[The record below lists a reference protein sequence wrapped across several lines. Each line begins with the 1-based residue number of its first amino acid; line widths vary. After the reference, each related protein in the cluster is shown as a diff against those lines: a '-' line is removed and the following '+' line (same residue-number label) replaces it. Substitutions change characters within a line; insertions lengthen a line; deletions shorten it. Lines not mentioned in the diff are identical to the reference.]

1 MIAFLSGR
9 LAGCHGDEVWVD
21 VGGVGFRVAVS
32 RQTQRRLPAVGEPV
46 RLLTRL
52 VVREDQWSL
61 YGFATPDEQAA
72 FDALV
77 TVSGVGPRVALSVL
91 SVLSPDELRRAV
103 VLQEPAPLVRVPGV
117 GPKLARRLLTELRDR
132 LGAPEDLAAGPAAAG
147 APGAGTAGSSDGRSA
162 GAAPAPRDDARA
174 ALESLGYSP
183 LEAEQ
188 ALAMA
193 AAEVEPDAPAAAWV
207 RAALRALAGSR
218 TVGGAAR

>member
-1 MIAFLSGR
+1 MIAFLNGR
-9 LAGCHGDEVWVD
+9 LAGCHGDEVWID

-174 ALESLGYSP
+174 ALESLGYSA

-188 ALAMA
+188 A
-193 AAEVEPDAPAAAWV
+193 
-207 RAALRALAGSR
+207 
-218 TVGGAAR
+218 

>member
-103 VLQEPAPLVRVPGV
+103 VLQEPASLVRVPGV